1 MSHVYAYG
9 VVPEDEEF
17 ELERSGVGGAE
28 RIYTVT
34 YRSLSAVVSD
44 IDTTD
49 PERTDEA
56 VETHN
61 DVLQSVLESDGG
73 RTVVPMGFGMAF
85 KDARTL
91 KGVVRGGQRAF
102 RTALSEVEGTVELG
116 LKLVST
122 GEGGPGRGEVE
133 AVVDDTLGGIAVDE
147 VEQDR
152 FSDRLLVNRAYLVD
166 RDDREAFDAAVDDVE
181 AVYDGELIVRYTGP
195 WAPYN
200 FVDIRIGT
208 EGR

>member
-1 MSHVYAYG
+1 
-9 VVPEDEEF
+9 
-17 ELERSGVGGAE
+17 
-28 RIYTVT
+28 
-34 YRSLSAVVSD
+34 VVSE

-61 DVLQSVLESDGG
+61 DVLRSVLEYDGG

-85 KDARTL
+85 NDARTL

-102 RTALSEVEGTVELG
+102 RKALSEVEGAVELG
-116 LKLVST
+116 VKLVST
-122 GEGGPGRGEVE
+122 ADDGPTRGEVT
-133 AVVDDTLGGIAVDE
+133 AVADDTLGGLAIDE
-147 VEQDR
+147 VDLDL

-166 RDDREAFDAAVDDVE
+166 REERAAFDDAVDDLE
-181 AVYDGELIVRYTGP
+181 AVYDGELVVQYTGP

-200 FVDIRIGT
+200 FVDIRIGA

>member
-1 MSHVYAYG
+1 MGNVYAYG
-9 VVPEDEEF
+9 VIPEEDL
-17 ELERSGVGGAE
+17 ELERSGIGGAE

-61 DVLQSVLESDGG
+61 DVLQSVLLYDGG
-73 RTVVPMGFGMAF
+73 RTVVPMQFGMAF
-85 KDARTL
+85 KNARTL

-102 RTALSEVEGTVELG
+102 RKALNEIDGTVELG
-116 LKLVST
+116 VKLVASDDEGPST
-122 GEGGPGRGEVE
+122 AEVE
-133 AVVDDTLGGIAVDE
+133 AVVDDTLGDLAVD
-147 VEQDR
+147 VVDR
-152 FSDRLLVNRAYLVD
+152 DLFSDRLVLNRAYLVARED
-166 RDDREAFDAAVDDVE
+166 RAAFDDAVDEIE
-181 AVYDGELIVRYTGP
+181 AAYDGDLLVRYTGP

-200 FVDIRIGT
+200 FVDIKIGA

>member
-133 AVVDDTLGGIAVDE
+133 AVVEDTLGGIAIDE